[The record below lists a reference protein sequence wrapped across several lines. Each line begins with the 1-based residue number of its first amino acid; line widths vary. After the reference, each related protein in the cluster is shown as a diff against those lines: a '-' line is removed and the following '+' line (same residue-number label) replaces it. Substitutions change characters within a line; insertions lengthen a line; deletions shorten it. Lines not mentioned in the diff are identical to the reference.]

1 MDPFVLGLLEAGEK
15 KELSSDIRRPEDDV
29 LEMIRWFQKIRC
41 YHKSK
46 DGGEMKLLLSLS
58 QGAMAAVIM
67 VQVCTVPRPQ
77 SWQF

>member
-1 MDPFVLGLLEAGEK
+1 MLGFSEAGEK
-15 KELSSDIRRPEDDV
+15 EEFSSDIRRPEDDA
-29 LEMIRWFQKIRC
+29 LEMILWFYGIRC
-41 YHKSK
+41 YNKSK

-67 VQVCTVPRPQ
+67 VQVCTVPTPQ